1 MHRFIPGSRMVTA
14 VVELLSRLPGISGDG
29 RVTSKS
35 AIPRLGCWLNDRVAP
50 GIT

>member
-1 MHRFIPGSRMVTA
+1 MVRA
-14 VVELLSRLPGISGDG
+14 VVELLARLPGMSSDG
-29 RVTSKS
+29 RVTGKS